1 MGKLSK
7 AAAREHVEAEGYV
20 GDLGEIDGYT
30 VAFETYTADADL
42 SPLFVG
48 LPNDHCQC
56 PHWGTVVKGRLT
68 YRYEDGSKEVM
79 SAGDAYYARPGH
91 VPILSAGTEV
101 VEFSPTV
108 ELAKTIEVVTR
119 NAEAAAAKA

>member
-1 MGKLSK
+1 MPISRRCSS
-7 AAAREHVEAEGYV
+7 ACPTT
-20 GDLGEIDGYT
+20 T
-30 VAFETYTADADL
+30 VSA
-42 SPLFVG
+42 
-48 LPNDHCQC
+48 

-68 YRYEDGSKEVM
+68 YRYEDGSEEVM
-79 SAGDAYYARPGH
+79 STGGAYDARPGH

-108 ELAKTIEVVTR
+108 ELAKPIEVVTR